1 MLPGKGFSALTVSSS
16 SMASSSKAELKF
28 GGAYK
33 YCTK

>member
-1 MLPGKGFSALTVSSS
+1 MLPGKGFFALIVSS
-16 SMASSSKAELKF
+16 SMASSKAELKF